1 MVGDVL
7 ISLPAELVDALE
19 AKQVERQMDGRLI
32 GPVTMTA
39 MAELAIG
46 DEADWKRVLES
57 GRLTPVHHGEEP
69 RQARTTV
76 RCDREGCCPGMCRH
90 PMYWRGKT
98 RCACSPERTGR

>member
-32 GPVTMTA
+32 APVTMTA

-57 GRLTPVHHGEEP
+57 GRLTPVHHGDEP
-69 RQARTTV
+69 RVRTTV
-76 RCDREGCCPGMCRH
+76 RCDCCPGMCRH
-90 PMYWRGKT
+90 TLVWRGKT
-98 RCACSPERTGR
+98 RCACTPERTAR